1 MLNVSK
7 ALKNPGQA
15 YPLEMAFSYDP
26 MDIMG
31 DEVSL
36 QDVLFKGNYFGAGE
50 EVSVSGEITA
60 QVHAHCANCL
70 IPVTQSVRAEF
81 KEAFVKGGDGDDA
94 YPLQGYEI
102 DLEPVIRETLLL
114 ELPMRFLCSD
124 DCRGLCPVCGKNRN
138 IELCTCRNGEES
150 KNPFSALSSLLS
162 DHNDEEV

>member
-1 MLNVSK
+1 MLNISK

-15 YPLEMAFSYDP
+15 YPVELACSFEAME
-26 MDIMG
+26 IMG

-36 QDVLFKGNYFGAGE
+36 RDVKFTGNYFGAGE
-50 EVSVSGEITA
+50 EVSVSGEICAKAHT
-60 QVHAHCANCL
+60 HCANCL
-70 IPVTQSVRAEF
+70 VPVVKPIKAELN
-81 KEAFVKGGDGDDA
+81 EVFVKGGDGEDA

-102 DLEPVIRETLLL
+102 DLEPVIREALLL

-124 DCRGLCPVCGKNRN
+124 NCKGLCPVCGKNRN
-138 IELCTCRNGEES
+138 KELCTCTSGEDS